1 MGSRGGRARTIVLP
15 APHGGDLPKIPLSG
29 INSPEDVKGLP
40 GVKVIDQV
48 ISPGATTSVYVFT
61 RTSVHRNLYSIP
73 LP

>member
-1 MGSRGGRARTIVLP
+1 
-15 APHGGDLPKIPLSG
+15 
-29 INSPEDVKGLP
+29 VKGLP
-40 GVKVIDQV
+40 GVKVIDEV